1 MSELTENYSWMTDT
15 RYMGPARVLEVDESG
30 SYVYVQL
37 ESDFDDHEIRARK
50 AISCQ
55 LNSGDKVLV
64 MGEDPDH
71 TYIIGVLE
79 QNAVEEP
86 AVNRIFL
93 DGGTHAA
100 RDRDSV
106 KVYSRKKELLFEYDE
121 KKGKARVNL
130 ESGDIEFVTR
140 NGNINFVASKDI
152 LLNGQTVGITGR
164 TGIVMGI
171 LDKLGKLKSAF
182 TLKENTLQLNSNEV
196 SIEAQK
202 GDIEISE
209 TTITSKKLTA
219 NINTSKLTVNRMESK
234 LTVNRMETIAQT
246 IISKAKNIYNTVE
259 QLSQLKTGRM
269 RTLVE
274 NTFHLKSRKSLLKS
288 EEDFKVR
295 AEKIHLG

>member
-1 MSELTENYSWMTDT
+1 MSELSENYPWMTDT
-15 RYMGPARVLEVDESG
+15 RYIGPAQVLEVDESG

-37 ESDFDDHEIRARK
+37 ENAFEDHEIRARK

-71 TYIIGVLE
+71 IYIIGVLE
-79 QNAVEEP
+79 QKAVEEP
-86 AVNRIFL
+86 AINRIIL
-93 DGGTHAA
+93 NGGTHAV
-100 RDRDSV
+100 RDRDSL
-106 KVYSRKKELLFEYDE
+106 KVYSRKQDLLFEYDE
-121 KKGKARVNL
+121 KTGKDRVNM
-130 ESGDIEFVTR
+130 ETGDMEFVTR
-140 NGNINFVASKDI
+140 NGNINFVAGKDI
-152 LLNGQTVGITGR
+152 LLNGQTVGITSR

-219 NINTSKLTVNRMESK
+219 NINTSKLTVNRME
-234 LTVNRMETIAQT
+234 TIAQT
-246 IISKAKNIYNTVE
+246 IISRAKNIYNTVE

-274 NTFHLKSRKSLLKS
+274 NTFHLRSKKTMLKS
-288 EEDFKVR
+288 EDDFKVR